1 MHLPNIFVRSKLE
14 YGSQIWSP
22 YQLDDIDLIESVQ
35 REFTRRI
42 PAIKKY
48 IKKQKL
54 KKNSFTYSYPER
66 LKALKVDSLE
76 IRRIRADLVMLY
88 KMYHEKVN
96 LNFNDFFTVSTHK
109 KTRSNGLEE
118 EEEEEEEISKPSEK
132 F

>member
-1 MHLPNIFVRSKLE
+1 MVGAEKTGDCSLTRFVCFRLR
-14 YGSQIWSP
+14 SP

-54 KKNSFTYSYPER
+54 KKKSFTYSYPER
-66 LKALKVDSLE
+66 LKALKMDSLE
-76 IRRIRADLVMLY
+76 IRRIRADLVMIY

-96 LNFNDFFTVSTHK
+96 LNFNDSFTADTH
-109 KTRSNGLEE
+109 
-118 EEEEEEEISKPSEK
+118 PP
-132 F
+132 